1 MPRLQRKNNT
11 NRLKRYE
18 EQYNHNNFACVAIA
32 FLAFLNKANEMAN
45 NTYKLYPTKNLYIS
59 LRLNTTNGKIKLV
72 QWSLEDG
79 KEFSVVLNDKDL
91 SDGISLGKKT
101 ERFELYQTKNTFHF
115 LLLDKITGN
124 MWHVQW
130 GFEPENNLIRK
141 IQEIG

>member
-1 MPRLQRKNNT
+1 MERLSW
-11 NRLKRYE
+11 
-18 EQYNHNNFACVAIA
+18 F
-32 FLAFLNKANEMAN
+32 
-45 NTYKLYPTKNLYIS
+45 
-59 LRLNTTNGKIKLV
+59 NGVWKD
-72 QWSLEDG
+72 S

-91 SDGISLGKKT
+91 SDGISLGKKN
-101 ERFELYQTKNTFHF
+101 ERFELYQTKNIFQF

>member
-1 MPRLQRKNNT
+1 MKNNIIIIT
-11 NRLKRYE
+11 
-18 EQYNHNNFACVAIA
+18 FACVAIA

-101 ERFELYQTKNTFHF
+101 ERFELYQTKNIFQF

-130 GFEPENNLIRK
+130 GFESENNLIRK